1 MNTQFLCPQCSR
13 LYPLSEIRYR
23 CDCGEPLDITYAP
36 ITVTHATFDDRLGA
50 LQLPTSS
57 GVWRYRELLP
67 PIPDEHIVSK
77 PEGNTNLY
85 FAGADERGGLRR
97 VGEYAGLPWL
107 AFKHEGENPTASF
120 KDRGMTVGVSQAL
133 SLGVSAVACAST
145 GNTSASL
152 ASYAAQAGIP
162 CFVFVPHASVAPGK
176 LAQTLAYGAITL
188 QLQGD
193 FDRAMSV
200 VQTVCAE
207 LGVYLVNS
215 INPFRIEGQKTI
227 AFEVLQQL
235 GWHPPDW
242 IALPAGNLGNTSA
255 MGKALLQARDLG
267 LISRVPRIASVQAEG
282 ANPFY
287 LAYASGWRAQ
297 HTVEAHT
304 VASAIKIGAPVSYSR
319 ARRVIEATNGVV
331 TEVTDESILQAKAVI
346 DRAGI
351 GCEPASAASLAG
363 VRRLLQ
369 EGVIHPRD
377 RVLCILTGHLLKD
390 TDTTIAYH
398 LDDVEEARPYANR
411 PIPVGGDID
420 DVRRAVA
427 RFL

>member
-1 MNTQFLCPQCSR
+1 MNTEFLCPQCGR
-13 LYPLSEIRYR
+13 RYPLSEIRYR
-23 CDCGEPLDITYAP
+23 CDCGEPLDITYAS
-36 ITVTHATFDDRLGA
+36 IQVTRATFDSRLGTLEA
-50 LQLPTSS
+50 PLRS
-57 GVWRYRELLP
+57 GVWRYLELLP
-67 PIPDEHIVSK
+67 PIPIAHIVSK

-85 FAGADERGGLRR
+85 FAGADETGGQRR
-97 VGEYAGLPWL
+97 IGAYAGLKWL
-107 AFKHEGENPTASF
+107 ALKHEGENPTASF

-162 CFVFVPHASVAPGK
+162 CFVFVPSGNIAPGK
-176 LAQTLAYGAITL
+176 LAQSLAYGAITL
-188 QLQGD
+188 QLDGD

-207 LGVYLVNS
+207 VGVYLVNS

-227 AFEVLQQL
+227 AFEALQQL
-235 GWHPPDW
+235 HWDPPDW
-242 IALPAGNLGNTSA
+242 IVLPAGNLGNTSA
-255 MGKALLQARDLG
+255 IGKALLQARDLG
-267 LISRVPRIASVQAEG
+267 LINRVPRIASIQAQG

-287 LAYASGWRAQ
+287 RSYIESWREQ
-297 HTVEAHT
+297 HSVQAHT

-319 ARRVIEATNGVV
+319 ARRIIEATNGVV
-331 TEVTDESILQAKAVI
+331 TDVTDESILQAKAVI

-363 VRRLLQ
+363 ARRLVE
-369 EGVIHPRD
+369 EGTIRPDD
-377 RVLCILTGHLLKD
+377 RVLCVLTGHLLKD

-411 PIPVGGDID
+411 PIPVGGDVD
-420 DVRRAVA
+420 DVRRAVEQ
-427 RFL
+427 FL